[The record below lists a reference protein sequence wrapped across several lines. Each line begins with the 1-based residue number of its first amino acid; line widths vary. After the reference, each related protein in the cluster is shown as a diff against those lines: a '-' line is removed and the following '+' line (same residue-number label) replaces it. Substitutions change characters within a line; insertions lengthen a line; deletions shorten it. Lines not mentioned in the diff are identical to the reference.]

1 MIESTLELAS
11 LVSQTDPEAVNL
23 IKGDKELSAVLP
35 TGPDRFN
42 VFSIVSLFVGMVA
55 LAAYVN
61 ARFLKLP
68 SAVGIMIAGLVFAL
82 VLIALGSLGIVEV
95 DWLKGLLTR
104 YSSDIVLSLLLGL
117 LLFAGAM
124 QLDSKLVRR
133 YRWSITYAAT
143 LGTGISILITGFA
156 LWGVLNWLN
165 TVTPADWD
173 MSVRLV
179 VALLFAAVIAP
190 TDPVAVMSILRR
202 LKVKGA
208 IKAYISGESLFND
221 ATAIVVFL
229 LLLQLIQ
236 HDAAMAA
243 SAGRLGSEASGAAG
257 LKLSTITLE
266 FVWIAG
272 GAVLLG
278 LLTGLFG
285 AYLVNTTD
293 KKGLRVLL
301 TIGIALG
308 TGGLA
313 DALGMS
319 NAVAVTVAGIV
330 FGQRRADYSGS
341 KDLPIHEFWKS
352 VESVVNPLFFALI
365 GLELLVVK
373 WNLQVAAAT
382 AICFPVVIFAR
393 YASLLIPWMASL
405 GSERML
411 KINHTG
417 LMLMTW
423 AGMRGGVSFALALS
437 LPSEGKDN
445 ETLRADF
452 LLATFIIVVMSV
464 VIQGL
469 SIGMVTS
476 RLSKRL

>member
-1 MIESTLELAS
+1 
-11 LVSQTDPEAVNL
+11 
-23 IKGDKELSAVLP
+23 
-35 TGPDRFN
+35 
-42 VFSIVSLFVGMVA
+42 
-55 LAAYVN
+55 
-61 ARFLKLP
+61 
-68 SAVGIMIAGLVFAL
+68 
-82 VLIALGSLGIVEV
+82 
-95 DWLKGLLTR
+95 
-104 YSSDIVLSLLLGL
+104 
-117 LLFAGAM
+117 
-124 QLDSKLVRR
+124 
-133 YRWSITYAAT
+133 
-143 LGTGISILITGFA
+143 
-156 LWGVLNWLN
+156 
-165 TVTPADWD
+165 
-173 MSVRLV
+173 
-179 VALLFAAVIAP
+179 
-190 TDPVAVMSILRR
+190 
-202 LKVKGA
+202 
-208 IKAYISGESLFND
+208 
-221 ATAIVVFL
+221 
-229 LLLQLIQ
+229 
-236 HDAAMAA
+236 
-243 SAGRLGSEASGAAG
+243 
-257 LKLSTITLE
+257 
-266 FVWIAG
+266 
-272 GAVLLG
+272 
-278 LLTGLFG
+278 
-285 AYLVNTTD
+285 
-293 KKGLRVLL
+293 
-301 TIGIALG
+301 IALG

-469 SIGMVTS
+469 SIGVVTS

>member
-1 MIESTLELAS
+1 MIEPTLELAS
-11 LVSQTDPEAVNL
+11 LVAQADPEAVRL
-23 IKGDKELSAVLP
+23 IKGDNELSAVLP

-82 VLIALGSLGIVEV
+82 ALIALGSVGIVEV

-156 LWGVLNWLN
+156 LWGVLNWLD
-165 TVTPADWD
+165 TLTPANWD

-236 HDAAMAA
+236 HDAAMPSPPAPRA
-243 SAGRLGSEASGAAG
+243 PTPTAPPGSDSRPSPSSSCGSPGARCC
-257 LKLSTITLE
+257 S
-266 FVWIAG
+266 
-272 GAVLLG
+272 
-278 LLTGLFG
+278 
-285 AYLVNTTD
+285 D
-293 KKGLRVLL
+293 
-301 TIGIALG
+301 
-308 TGGLA
+308 
-313 DALGMS
+313 S
-319 NAVAVTVAGIV
+319 
-330 FGQRRADYSGS
+330 
-341 KDLPIHEFWKS
+341 
-352 VESVVNPLFFALI
+352 
-365 GLELLVVK
+365 
-373 WNLQVAAAT
+373 
-382 AICFPVVIFAR
+382 
-393 YASLLIPWMASL
+393 
-405 GSERML
+405 
-411 KINHTG
+411 
-417 LMLMTW
+417 
-423 AGMRGGVSFALALS
+423 
-437 LPSEGKDN
+437 
-445 ETLRADF
+445 
-452 LLATFIIVVMSV
+452 
-464 VIQGL
+464 
-469 SIGMVTS
+469 
-476 RLSKRL
+476 